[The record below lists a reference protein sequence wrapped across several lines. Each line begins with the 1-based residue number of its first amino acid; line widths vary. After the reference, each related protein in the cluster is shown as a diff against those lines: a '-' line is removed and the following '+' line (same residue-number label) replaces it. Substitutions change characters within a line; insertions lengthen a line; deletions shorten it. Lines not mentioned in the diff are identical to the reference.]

1 MKACYCLLF
10 RTLIHS
16 FDSYRPIAI
25 YKYSDSSD
33 SSDSIASHT
42 GYAEFIKEI
51 FRDYLG
57 FKFGRF
63 VGVKLYIQCV
73 PGHEALLQIFILL
86 AYVLRITKRR

>member
-1 MKACYCLLF
+1 MNACYCLLF

-16 FDSYRPIAI
+16 FDSYRPIAM
-25 YKYSDSSD
+25 YKYSSSN
-33 SSDSIASHT
+33 SIASHT

>member
-1 MKACYCLLF
+1 MKASYCLLF

-25 YKYSDSSD
+25 YKYSD

-63 VGVKLYIQCV
+63 VGVKHYIQCV

-86 AYVLRITKRR
+86 TYVLSITKRR